1 MTRKVFESRQARD
14 YIKTES
20 YQHDRILKMLGER
33 DYWLGQRDHAK
44 ITRKR
49 EFCQGMA
56 DMYVK
61 RIKWYLR

>member
-1 MTRKVFESRQARD
+1 MITMHPQSRYARD
-14 YIKTES
+14 YIATES
-20 YQHDRILKMLGER
+20 YQHDRIMKLLGER
-33 DYWLGQRDHAK
+33 DYWISQRDNAK

-49 EFCQGMA
+49 EFCQRMA

>member
-1 MTRKVFESRQARD
+1 MITLLNPRPSRD
-14 YIKTES
+14 YIATES
-20 YQHDRILKMLGER
+20 YQHDRIMKLLGER
-33 DYWLGQRDHAK
+33 DYWISQRDNAR

-49 EFCQGMA
+49 EFCQRMA